1 MFSQVWTVKVS
12 KHHQTV
18 QDQRKSDMIGLRT
31 LYDFVHHLRQGT
43 ADQEESRNI
52 KVAPPNFDVLGP
64 EWLIWLYFAR

>member
-43 ADQEESRNI
+43 GDQEESRNI

-64 EWLIWLYFAR
+64 QWWIWLLFAR